1 LWVVKLKHEATTIS
15 DQFAVT
21 HVLRISRRGI
31 LCLGECEMQTKVCEH
46 KEQSSND
53 EIVVKMRGS
62 LILNTGYVCSKCKQP
77 VFVFEDLMWK
87 N

>member
-1 LWVVKLKHEATTIS
+1 M
-15 DQFAVT
+15 
-21 HVLRISRRGI
+21 
-31 LCLGECEMQTKVCEH
+31 CLGECEMQTKVCEH

-77 VFVFEDLMWK
+77 VFVFEDLM
-87 N
+87 